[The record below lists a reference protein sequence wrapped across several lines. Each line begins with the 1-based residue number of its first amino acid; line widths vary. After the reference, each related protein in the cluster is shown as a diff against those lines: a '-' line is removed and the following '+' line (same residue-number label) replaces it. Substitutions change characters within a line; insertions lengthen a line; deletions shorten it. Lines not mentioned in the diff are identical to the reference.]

1 MNSNEK
7 EGVKLMSSRS
17 TYHADVSG
25 FSVDIETDKDMV
37 NISNVIDSD
46 GDLVADESGSCFMEV
61 GRAIWKQAASIS
73 FTAELTSRVN
83 KQIIDGRLYNVRE
96 CYLIDPKI
104 AK

>member
-1 MNSNEK
+1 
-7 EGVKLMSSRS
+7 MSSRS
-17 TYHADVSG
+17 TYHATVSG
-25 FSVDIETDKDMV
+25 FSVDVETNKDLI
-37 NISNVIDSD
+37 NLSNVVDSD
-46 GDLVADESGSCFMEV
+46 GELVADSMDLFHGSWSNNLD
-61 GRAIWKQAASIS
+61 APAQIS